1 LYFTISAEVQMVL
14 AIALFYLYDAA
25 LALQPEQGL
34 LRQGHGQWLARLATE
49 GFALRRQW
57 LLWPPLWLLHQPLY
71 RLRWNPVHIT
81 LPGAPA
87 PAQALATHA
96 ASFKGFALPLYL
108 LAACLFIALPIA
120 LFALHS
126 EAILLVMLALIYLCT
141 LWIALLTL
149 RHGRRGHSERRLA
162 RSTALQLM
170 LCPPFAL
177 NAVRKLSLAHG
188 VGGDLLQSAQQ
199 LMAPAQWSAFAGRV
213 QAVMQQELNE
223 IADLPEYAQQ
233 HAQMQAAL
241 QTLKASIPSS

>member
-1 LYFTISAEVQMVL
+1 MVV
-14 AIALFYLYDAA
+14 AICLFYLYDAA
-25 LALQPEQGL
+25 IALQAEQGL
-34 LRQGHGQWLARLATE
+34 LRRGRGQWQARLATE

-71 RLRWNPVHIT
+71 RLRWSPTRIV

-87 PAQALATHA
+87 PAQALVTHA

-120 LFALHS
+120 LLALHS
-126 EAILLVMLALIYLCT
+126 EAVLLTILGLIYLCT

-162 RSTALQLM
+162 RSTALQLL

-177 NAVRKLSLAHG
+177 NAVRRLSLAHG
-188 VGGDLLQSAQQ
+188 VDSDLLQSAQQ
-199 LMAPAQWSAFAGRV
+199 LMEPAQWSAFALRV
-213 QAVMQQELNE
+213 QSVMEQELQE
-223 IADLPEYAQQ
+223 IAELPEYAQHQ
-233 HAQMQAAL
+233 AQLQTAL
-241 QTLKASIPSS
+241 QTLKSQITSH

>member
-1 LYFTISAEVQMVL
+1 MVL

-34 LRQGHGQWLARLATE
+34 LRRGRKQWLARLATE
-49 GFALRRQW
+49 GFELRRQR

-71 RLRWNPVHIT
+71 RLHWNPTRIV
-81 LPGAPA
+81 LPGEPA
-87 PAQALATHA
+87 PALALATHA

-108 LAACLFIALPIA
+108 LAAALFIALPIA

-126 EAILLVMLALIYLCT
+126 EAILLAMLALIYLCT
-141 LWIALLTL
+141 LCIALLTL

-188 VGGDLLQSAQQ
+188 VDGDLLQSAQQ
-199 LMAPAQWSAFAGRV
+199 LMAPAQWSVFAGRV
-213 QAVMQQELNE
+213 QAVMEQELQE
-223 IADLPEYAQQ
+223 IAELPEYAQH
-233 HAQMQAAL
+233 HAHMQTAL
-241 QTLKASIPSS
+241 ETLKTGLAGK